1 MKALES
7 KPKVHVA
14 HKIFPKKPKEKEKNC
29 KCELILGSNHGKI
42 CQKKNLKWI
51 EFQNYLFST

>member
-42 CQKKNLKWI
+42 CQKKNLK
-51 EFQNYLFST
+51 